1 MRPKGRQL
9 QELRPIRFTQPYLI
23 HPEGSVL
30 VEFGETKVIC
40 TASVEEDVPPF
51 LKKTG
56 TGWLT
61 AEYAMLPRATATRTK
76 RERMKVGGRTSEIQ
90 RIIGRSLRS
99 VVDLSRIGERTLLI
113 DCDVIQ
119 ADGGTRTAAI
129 TGGFVAMVQA
139 LKKLKEKGIF
149 SATGGMLPLKDF
161 VAAVSVGI
169 VKGEACL
176 DLEYVED
183 SSAEVDMNLVMTA
196 SGKIVEVQ
204 GTAEKEPFSK
214 EKFDELFNLGWKG
227 IQSLIQIQKNTLKL

>member
-1 MRPKGRQL
+1 MRPKGRANH
-9 QELRPIRFTQPYLI
+9 ELRVIQFTQPYLI

-30 VEFGETKVIC
+30 VEFGNTKIIC

-61 AEYAMLPRATATRTK
+61 AEYAMLPRATATRTR
-76 RERMKVGGRTSEIQ
+76 RERLKVGGRTSEIQ
-90 RIIGRSLRS
+90 RIIGRSLRA
-99 VVDLSRIGERTLLI
+99 VVDFSLLGERTLFI

-129 TGGFVAMVQA
+129 TGGFVAVVQA
-139 LKKLKEKGIF
+139 LRKLKEKGKV
-149 SATGGMLPLKDF
+149 SELPLKDC

-169 VKGEACL
+169 VNGETCL

-183 SSAEVDMNLVMTA
+183 LAAEVDMNLVMTA
-196 SGKIVEVQ
+196 SGKVVEIQ
-204 GTAEKEPFSK
+204 GTAEKTPFSK
-214 EKFDELFNLGWKG
+214 EKFDELFAMGWEG
-227 IQSLIQIQKNTLKL
+227 IQSLIHIQKDILKL

>member
-1 MRPKGRQL
+1 MRPKGRAN
-9 QELRPIRFTQPYLI
+9 QELRSIQFTQPYLI

-30 VEFGETKVIC
+30 VEFGDTKVIC

-56 TGWLT
+56 KGWIT
-61 AEYAMLPRATATRTK
+61 AEYAMLPRATATRTR
-76 RERMKVGGRTSEIQ
+76 RERMKVGGRTAEIQ

-99 VVDLSRIGERTLLI
+99 VVDFSLLGERTLMI

-129 TGGFVAMVQA
+129 TGGFVALAQA
-139 LKKLKEKGIF
+139 LKKLKEKGVF
-149 SATGGMLPLKDF
+149 KELPLKDF

-169 VKGEACL
+169 VKGEVCL

-183 SSAEVDMNLVMTA
+183 SAAEVDMNLVMTA
-196 SGKIVEVQ
+196 SGKVVEIQ
-204 GTAEKEPFSK
+204 GTAEKTPFSK
-214 EKFDELFNLGWKG
+214 EKFDELFAMGWKG
-227 IQSLIQIQKNTLKL
+227 IQSLIQIQKDILKL

>member
-1 MRPKGRQL
+1 
-9 QELRPIRFTQPYLI
+9 
-23 HPEGSVL
+23 
-30 VEFGETKVIC
+30 
-40 TASVEEDVPPF
+40 
-51 LKKTG
+51 
-56 TGWLT
+56 
-61 AEYAMLPRATATRTK
+61 
-76 RERMKVGGRTSEIQ
+76 ERMKVGGRTSEIQ

-99 VVDLSRIGERTLLI
+99 VVDLSRVGERTLLI

-129 TGGFVAMVQA
+129 TGGFVALVQA

-149 SATGGMLPLKDF
+149 SATGGELPLKDF

-183 SSAEVDMNLVMTA
+183 SSAEVDLNLVMTA
-196 SGKIVEVQ
+196 SGKVVEVQ

-227 IQSLIQIQKNTLKL
+227 IQSLIQIQKDILKL